1 MKSFTVHQ
9 LVNSYE
15 DLPRHRIKET
25 RVTVFSRHW
34 SSQWNVSQGFL
45 NEFRNFGSSP
55 KPPLPNFLSR
65 VSADASIR
73 QSAAL
78 SPCLT
83 ATDTL
88 DKSELALA
96 SPPRFARA
104 AALPYVSGEFAESPE
119 IEDFQKIEKISSAA
133 LNHTASCRKDCE
145 YCCRANFIES
155 KHNLNTIS

>member
-1 MKSFTVHQ
+1 M
-9 LVNSYE
+9 
-15 DLPRHRIKET
+15 
-25 RVTVFSRHW
+25 
-34 SSQWNVSQGFL
+34 SQVFL
-45 NEFRNFGSSP
+45 NEYFTNFGNLRSSP

-96 SPPRFARA
+96 SPPQFARA

-119 IEDFQKIEKISSAA
+119 IRNCQKLEKTSINRQQ
-133 LNHTASCRKDCE
+133 LT
-145 YCCRANFIES
+145 
-155 KHNLNTIS
+155 